1 MTPYKKV
8 LVNDCGAVC
17 AIYEPHPFRKS
28 AMPNGFDCGIDDN
41 EWIWV
46 FYDWCGN
53 PVGISNDMPDGK
65 EVQTFTEENIGSQSL
80 ADYLNKENSEAI
92 ERWRKAHEKNA

>member
-8 LVNDCGAVC
+8 LVNYCGAVC

-28 AMPNGFDCGIDDN
+28 AMPDGLDRGIADS

-53 PVGISNDMPDGK
+53 PIGHSNYMPDGK
-65 EVQTFTEENIGSQSL
+65 EIQTFTEENLGSQSL
-80 ADYLNKENSEAI
+80 ADYLNYENPDMI
-92 ERWRKAHEKNA
+92 EEWRKNHEQNA